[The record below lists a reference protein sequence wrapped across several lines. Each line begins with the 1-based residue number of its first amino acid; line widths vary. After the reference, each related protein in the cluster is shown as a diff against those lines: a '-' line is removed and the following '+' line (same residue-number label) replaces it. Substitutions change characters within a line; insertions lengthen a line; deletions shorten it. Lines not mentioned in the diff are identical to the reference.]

1 MATARDQLRPVTALF
16 ADITGSTGLGERLA
30 PDEVKALIGE
40 CVTRMSR
47 AVEEFGGTVQAY
59 QGDGICAYFGVPVAH
74 EDDPQRAA
82 RAAFRILDL
91 MAEYGREA
99 AAAWGVHDLNVRI
112 GINGGRMGVGQ
123 VGAGDPQTVALGDAT
138 NVAARL
144 EAAAQPGSIVVG
156 EETARRLARQFKV
169 EPLGPIAVKGR
180 EQTVEAWSLVAP
192 ATEGVGG
199 NEPGLIGRSA
209 ELERLTGA
217 LERLVEGRGQVVVV
231 VGDAGLGKSR
241 LLREARALTGGRAT
255 WLAGQSVS
263 YGGRA
268 PFGPFVEVLRTWLGS
283 PEGEPPLAART
294 RLRARLG
301 AQHEDRLP
309 ELGRLLGIRMDEEA
323 ETALGGL
330 SPADLADRLRSAYVE
345 WVAGLARRDPV
356 VLSLDDVNWID
367 TASAEL
373 TADLMALTDH
383 RPLGLVLTMRPE
395 VGSAGWN
402 LRSRA
407 IGEYAHRLTN
417 VDLEPLTATAAA
429 ELVAELVPAGG
440 LDPGTLRTLVEISEG
455 NPLYLEQLLARLQET
470 GGLEHHQTWT
480 LTVPR
485 SVLPPALEG
494 LLVARLDALPPE
506 PRAVAEAAA
515 VIGRVFGRPVLERV
529 TGGDLDASLE
539 HLLRA
544 RIIEERGRYPEPS
557 YAFRAGLVHEAAL
570 GTLTDARRAE
580 LHQAIAAAYEDLAA
594 DRVDDHLE
602 ELAHHYARAH
612 DLHKAL
618 EYLERGAQR
627 ATGLAA
633 TDEAERLWLRA
644 LRTANRLGDEA
655 AAERIRTAMSAIGAT
670 AGPPDEEGQGAAD

>member
-1 MATARDQLRPVTALF
+1 MATPADQLRPVTALF

-59 QGDGICAYFGVPVAH
+59 QGDGICAYCGVPIAH

-82 RAAFRILDL
+82 RSAFRILDL

-99 AAAWGVHDLNVRI
+99 AAAWGVEDLSVRI

-144 EAAAQPGSIVVG
+144 QAAAQPGTIVVG
-156 EETARRLARQFKV
+156 EETARRLAGQFVV
-169 EPLGPIAVKGR
+169 EPLGPVTVKGR
-180 EQTVEAWSLVAP
+180 EQPVEAWTLLAP
-192 ATEGVGG
+192 MSGEAEAATSR
-199 NEPGLIGRSA
+199 LAGRTT
-209 ELERLTGA
+209 ELEHLTTALDRLT
-217 LERLVEGRGQVVVV
+217 EGRGQVVLI
-231 VGDAGLGKSR
+231 VGEAGMGKTR
-241 LLREARALTGGRAT
+241 LLVEARRTVGSRVT
-255 WLAGQSVS
+255 WLAGHSAS
-263 YGGRA
+263 YGGQA
-268 PFGPFVEVLRTWLGS
+268 PFGPFVEILRAWLGS
-283 PEGEPPLAART
+283 PEGESSIAART

-301 AQHEDRLP
+301 AEHPDRLP
-309 ELGRLLGIRMDEEA
+309 ALGRLLGIRLDDDAEA
-323 ETALGGL
+323 ELAGL
-330 SPADLADRLRSAYVE
+330 SPVDLSDRLRSAYVE

-356 VLSLDDVNWID
+356 VLALEDVSWID
-367 TASAEL
+367 AASAQL
-373 TADLMALTDH
+373 AGDLLALTDH
-383 RPLGLVLTMRPE
+383 RPLGLLLTMRPD
-395 VGSAGWN
+395 VGTGGWS

-407 IGEYAHRLTN
+407 IGEYSHRLTN
-417 VDLEPLTATAAA
+417 IELEPLSPQASA
-429 ELVAELVPAGG
+429 ELAIELVPAGG
-440 LDPGTLRTLVEISEG
+440 LDPDTLRTLVEVSEG
-455 NPLYLEQLLARLQET
+455 NPLYLEQLLARLQEM

-529 TGGDLDASLE
+529 TTGDLDAGLE
-539 HLLRA
+539 YLLRA

-557 YAFRAGLVHEAAL
+557 YAFRAGLLHEAAL
-570 GTLTDARRAE
+570 STLTDARRAQ
-580 LHQAIAAAYEDLAA
+580 LHQAVAAAYEDLAA

-612 DLHKAL
+612 DLRKAL
-618 EYLERGAQR
+618 EYLERGARR
-627 ATGLAA
+627 ASELGAS
-633 TDEAERLWLRA
+633 DEAGRLWLRA
-644 LRTANRLGDEA
+644 LRTANKLGDEA
-655 AAERIRTAMSAIGAT
+655 AIERIRSTMSAVVPEP
-670 AGPPDEEGQGAAD
+670 AGPDPGEPGT

>member
-1 MATARDQLRPVTALF
+1 MAATGDQLRPVTALF

-82 RAAFRILDL
+82 RAAFRILEL
-91 MAEYGREA
+91 MTEYGREA
-99 AAAWGVHDLNVRI
+99 AAAWGVDDLSVRI
-112 GINGGRMGVGQ
+112 GINGGRMGVGK

-144 EAAAQPGSIVVG
+144 EAAAQPGSILVG
-156 EETARRLARQFKV
+156 EETARRLAGQFQV
-169 EPLGPIAVKGR
+169 EPRGPVTVKGR
-180 EQTVEAWSLVAP
+180 EQAVDAWVLVAP
-192 ATEGVGG
+192 MVAGAADIGPALV
-199 NEPGLIGRSA
+199 GRSA
-209 ELERLTGA
+209 ELDRLTGA
-217 LERLVEGRGQVVVV
+217 LDRLVEGRGQVVVV
-231 VGDAGLGKSR
+231 VGDAGLGKTR
-241 LLREARALTGGRAT
+241 LLQEARIRTQGRAT
-255 WLAGQSVS
+255 WLAGHSVS

-268 PFGPFVEVLRTWLGS
+268 PFGPFVEILRTWLGS
-283 PEGEPPLAART
+283 PEGESPLAART

-301 AQHEDRLP
+301 SQHADRLP
-309 ELGRLLGIRMDEEA
+309 ELGRLLGIRMDEDAEA
-323 ETALGGL
+323 ALGGL
-330 SPADLADRLRSAYVE
+330 APTDLADRLRTAYVE
-345 WVAGLARRDPV
+345 WVSGLARRDPV
-356 VLSLDDVNWID
+356 VLTLEDANWID
-367 TASAEL
+367 AASAQL
-373 TADLMALTDH
+373 AGDLMALTDH
-383 RPLGLVLTMRPE
+383 RPLGMVLTMRPE

-407 IGEYAHRLTN
+407 IGEYSHRLTN
-417 VDLEPLTATAAA
+417 VDLEPLDVTAAA
-429 ELVAELVPAGG
+429 ELAAALVPDGG
-440 LDPGTLRTLVEISEG
+440 LDPDTLRTLVDVSEG

-470 GGLEHHQTWT
+470 GGLEHHETWT

-529 TGGDLDASLE
+529 TSGDLDAALE

-557 YAFRAGLVHEAAL
+557 YAFRAGLLHEAAL

-580 LHQAIAAAYEDLAA
+580 LHQAIAAAYEELAA
-594 DRVDDHLE
+594 DRLDDHLE
-602 ELAHHYARAH
+602 ELAHHFARAH

-627 ATGLAA
+627 AAELGA
-633 TDEAERLWLRA
+633 TDEAGRLWLRA

-655 AAERIRTAMSAIGAT
+655 AVERIQSAMNAV
-670 AGPPDEEGQGAAD
+670 GAAEAPAELGPGAASD